1 MLRAKAAMLL
11 CLAAFLLVA
20 TAQAFDYASYKP
32 GDLDEILAMPRP
44 KSGVDVIPFQKFALK
59 VTLESCA
66 ERCPVADVLKL
77 SMTMLPD
84 MYPKGFV
91 NTLSQSKCIKVKS
104 LKGITVA
111 VAIQD
116 RVADFLPKEVPLG
129 TEIQIYCLLI
139 CMTADSPG
147 ILVNDFQ
154 APETNPAGPD
164 EQRPKGAA
172 RGDDLN
178 RPVIL
183 ALDNSKERPKSQ

>member
-11 CLAAFLLVA
+11 CLAAFVLVA
-20 TAQAFDYASYKP
+20 AAQAFDYASYKP

-44 KSGVDVIPFQKFALK
+44 KSGVDVIPFRKIALK
-59 VTLESCA
+59 VTLESYS
-66 ERCPVADVLKL
+66 EKCPVADVLKL
-77 SMTMLPD
+77 LITMSRD
-84 MYPKGFV
+84 MYPAGFV

-104 LKGITVA
+104 PKGSTVA

-154 APETNPAGPD
+154 APEGPPAGPD
-164 EQRPKGAA
+164 VQRPKGAA
-172 RGDDLN
+172 RGQDLN
-178 RPVIL
+178 RPVIR
-183 ALDNSKERPKSQ
+183 ALGNSKENSK